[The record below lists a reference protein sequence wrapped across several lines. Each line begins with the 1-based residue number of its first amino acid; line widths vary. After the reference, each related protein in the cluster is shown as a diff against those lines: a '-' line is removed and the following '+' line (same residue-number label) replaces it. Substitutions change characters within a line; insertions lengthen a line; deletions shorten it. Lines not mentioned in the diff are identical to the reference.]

1 MFFKKRKH
9 RKDSVVA
16 PASTEQPQAVPQEV
30 EQLNFEKPTCKQVAE
45 PQPAVSNDDNEAL
58 EPTISDQELA
68 EFMDTSNQELE
79 SAADEFV
86 KHMVNSGNDRAL
98 IHRVLDSSR
107 FGYEREKV
115 FQGLLEMMKNP
126 FSGEMM
132 MPPVTFAGAQMPGE
146 SLAGMELTGPQSNLK
161 LLGNVRNLVFSM
173 ADLTHADFSQAT
185 IESLALIGC
194 DAEGL
199 KINFD
204 SVSSIIPGYTFV
216 SMDGEEHK
224 VVTYIFNAEN
234 SPELQ
239 KKFSIPAEIIE
250 NIKSHR

>member
-1 MFFKKRKH
+1 MFFKKRKR

-16 PASTEQPQAVPQEV
+16 PADAEQPQKVPQDV
-30 EQLNFEKPTCKQVAE
+30 EQLNFEKPTRKEAAK

-58 EPTISDQELA
+58 EPTINDQELA
-68 EFMDTSNQELE
+68 EFMSASNKELE
-79 SAADEFV
+79 SETDEFV

-107 FGYEREKV
+107 FGYEREKA

-126 FSGEMM
+126 FSGEM

-161 LLGNVRNLVFSM
+161 LLGSVRNLVFSL

-185 IESLALIGC
+185 IDSLALIGC
-194 DAEGL
+194 NAEGL

-250 NIKSHR
+250 NIKSRR

>member
-1 MFFKKRKH
+1 
-9 RKDSVVA
+9 
-16 PASTEQPQAVPQEV
+16 
-30 EQLNFEKPTCKQVAE
+30 
-45 PQPAVSNDDNEAL
+45 
-58 EPTISDQELA
+58 
-68 EFMDTSNQELE
+68 
-79 SAADEFV
+79 
-86 KHMVNSGNDRAL
+86 
-98 IHRVLDSSR
+98 
-107 FGYEREKV
+107 
-115 FQGLLEMMKNP
+115 
-126 FSGEMM
+126 

-161 LLGNVRNLVFSM
+161 LLGNVRNLVFSL

-216 SMDGEEHK
+216 SMDGEEHN

-250 NIKSHR
+250 NIRSHR